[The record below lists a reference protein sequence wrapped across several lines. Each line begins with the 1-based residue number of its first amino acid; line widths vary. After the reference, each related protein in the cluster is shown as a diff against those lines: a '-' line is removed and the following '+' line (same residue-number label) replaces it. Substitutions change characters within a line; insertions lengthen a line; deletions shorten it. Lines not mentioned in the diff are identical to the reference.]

1 MTTGAKVAI
10 ILGSATLLIGGGI
23 GIYFLTKKKET
34 LVSKGGATTS
44 TTTSGNKILDTANKV
59 GETAETVKETV
70 KQTTESVKGL
80 VDTIG
85 GLFNKDKEKKTETKT
100 AGTLS
105 DGTTVFNS
113 KSATGDENMSQKQ
126 MLKTYGIVTC

>member
-34 LVSKGGATTS
+34 LVSKGDATTS

-59 GETAETVKETV
+59 GETANKVGETAETVKETV
-70 KQTTESVKGL
+70 KQTTESIQSL
-80 VDTIG
+80 VGTIG
-85 GLFNKDKEKKTETKT
+85 GLSNKDKEKET
-100 AGTLS
+100 
-105 DGTTVFNS
+105 

>member
-34 LVSKGGATTS
+34 LVSKGDATTS
-44 TTTSGNKILDTANKV
+44 TTTSGNKIQDTANKVGDTANKV
-59 GETAETVKETV
+59 GETA
-70 KQTTESVKGL
+70 ESVKGL

-85 GLFNKDKEKKTETKT
+85 GLFNKDKEKET
-100 AGTLS
+100 
-105 DGTTVFNS
+105 

-126 MLKTYGIVTC
+126 MLKNYGIVTC

>member
-34 LVSKGGATTS
+34 LVSKGDATTS

-70 KQTTESVKGL
+70 KQTTESIQGL
-80 VDTIG
+80 VGTIG